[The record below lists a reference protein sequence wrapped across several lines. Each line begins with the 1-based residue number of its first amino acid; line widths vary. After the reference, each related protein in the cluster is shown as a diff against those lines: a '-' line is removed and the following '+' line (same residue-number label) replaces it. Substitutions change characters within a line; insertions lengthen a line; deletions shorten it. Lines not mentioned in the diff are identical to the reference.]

1 MALKVAMAV
10 YRLRGVPSAMPTRLQ
25 SLRCTHC
32 PLQVLV
38 ECDAFFFLV
47 RLIKRGVF
55 CFSFAGMIMVIL
67 LLLVAIVVVAVW
79 PTN

>member
-1 MALKVAMAV
+1 
-10 YRLRGVPSAMPTRLQ
+10 MPTAHFRYFKIVTL
-25 SLRCTHC
+25 
-32 PLQVLV
+32 
-38 ECDAFFFLV
+38 FLV
-47 RLIKRGVF
+47 WLIKRGMF